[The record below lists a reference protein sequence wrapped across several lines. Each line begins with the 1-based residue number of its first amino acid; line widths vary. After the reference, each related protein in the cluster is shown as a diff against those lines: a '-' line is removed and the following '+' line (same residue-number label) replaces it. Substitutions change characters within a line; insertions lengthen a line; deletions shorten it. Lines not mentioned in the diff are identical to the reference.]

1 MHLPER
7 KKTFFK
13 EGTGMIVMVRL
24 DERLIHGQ
32 VAIKWSR
39 HLSVDRIV
47 VVSDEAAANP
57 VVQKSLMMA
66 APATAKTTIKSL
78 ESAVK
83 LLQDPKAAAHR
94 ILIIVSNPA
103 DLLKIVKDVKGIPLI
118 NVGNYGRVAAKRGTE
133 VRKTY
138 GSNLYAYDDEA
149 QILKEVISAGMK
161 CIYQTTPDDTPEEL
175 AKVLG

>member
-1 MHLPER
+1 
-7 KKTFFK
+7 
-13 EGTGMIVMVRL
+13 MIAMVRL

-39 HLSVDRIV
+39 HLNVDRIV

-66 APATAKTTIKSL
+66 APATAKTIIKSL
-78 ESAVK
+78 EKAVK
-83 LLQDPKAAAHR
+83 LLQDPKAADHR
-94 ILIIVSNPA
+94 ILIIVSNPE
-103 DLLKIVKDVKGIPLI
+103 DLLKIVTEVKGIPVI

-133 VRKTY
+133 ARKTY

-149 QILKEVISAGMK
+149 EVLKKVIDTGIK
-161 CIYQTTPDDTPEEL
+161 CIYQTIPDDTPEEL

>member
-1 MHLPER
+1 
-7 KKTFFK
+7 
-13 EGTGMIVMVRL
+13 MIAMVRL

-39 HLSVDRIV
+39 HLNVDRIV

-57 VVQKSLMMA
+57 VIQKSLMMA

-78 ESAVK
+78 GNAVK
-83 LLQDPKAAAHR
+83 LLQDPKAADHR

-103 DLLKIVKDVKGIPLI
+103 DLLQIVTEVKGIPFV
-118 NVGNYGRVAAKRGTE
+118 NVGNYGRVAAKHGTQP
-133 VRKTY
+133 RKTY
-138 GSNLYAYDDEA
+138 GSNLYAYDEEA
-149 QILKEVISAGMK
+149 EILKKVIDTGVK
-161 CIYQTTPDDTPEEL
+161 CIYQTTPDDAPEEL

>member
-1 MHLPER
+1 
-7 KKTFFK
+7 
-13 EGTGMIVMVRL
+13 MIVMVRL

-39 HLSVDRIV
+39 HLNVDRIV
-47 VVSDEAAANP
+47 VVSDEAATNP

-78 ESAVK
+78 DSAIK
-83 LLQDPKAAAHR
+83 LLQDPKAAEHR
-94 ILIIVSNPA
+94 ILIIVSSPA
-103 DLLKIVKDVKGIPLI
+103 DLLKIVTSVKDIPLI
-118 NVGNYGRVAAKRGTE
+118 NVGNYGRVAGKHGTE

-138 GSNLYAYDDEA
+138 GLNLYAYDDEVE
-149 QILKEVISAGMK
+149 ILKEVIATDIK
-161 CIYQTTPDDTPEEL
+161 CIYQTIPDDTPEEL